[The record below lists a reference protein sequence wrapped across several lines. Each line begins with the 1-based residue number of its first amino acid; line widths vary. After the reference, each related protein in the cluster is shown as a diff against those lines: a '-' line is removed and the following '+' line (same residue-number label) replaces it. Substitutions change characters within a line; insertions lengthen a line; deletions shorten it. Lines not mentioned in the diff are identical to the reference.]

1 MTNGE
6 KIASLRKVKG
16 MTQAELGEKLNVTFQ
31 AVSKW
36 ERGESYPDF
45 ETMQKI
51 AKLFDVSLEYFS
63 EEGVSQPKVEE
74 EEKTEVLGVCKQCG
88 RMIKKGEEK
97 FATPYILCKSCDA
110 RNKAEETQKQNAE
123 KKRREVHESMKRA
136 ARRRYR
142 NWGLFWGILAAV
154 AIIVIMAVSIKNVGA
169 AIGTAI
175 GAGIFTFTFVSQLYW
190 GGAVRD
196 VAECGGKIIGTPG
209 VIFTFDLD
217 GFIFLI
223 GIKILFAVIR
233 FLVWLIT
240 ILFFGVIAFIIS
252 PVTFIPR
259 FIKLLAGIEVDEIYD
274 EKTGTII

>member
-1 MTNGE
+1 M
-6 KIASLRKVKG
+6 
-16 MTQAELGEKLNVTFQ
+16 KLVI
-31 AVSKW
+31 
-36 ERGESYPDF
+36 R
-45 ETMQKI
+45 
-51 AKLFDVSLEYFS
+51 
-63 EEGVSQPKVEE
+63 EEGLSDALYSISEYLKTGLNSKSKSVKDEYICKALGGVNAIYTLTDTIEE

-123 KKRREVHESMKRA
+123 KKRREAHESMKRA

-154 AIIVIMAVSIKNVGA
+154 AIIVIMAVSIKNVGV

-240 ILFFGVIAFIIS
+240 VLFFGLIAFIIS